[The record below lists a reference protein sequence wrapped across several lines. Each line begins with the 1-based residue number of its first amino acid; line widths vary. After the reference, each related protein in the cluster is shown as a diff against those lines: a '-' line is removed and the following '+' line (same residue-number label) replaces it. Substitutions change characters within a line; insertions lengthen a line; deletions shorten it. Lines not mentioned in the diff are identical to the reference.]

1 MTGRDWITGL
11 PAELA
16 GQKAIM
22 LRLLDVCERDDR
34 IRWLAIGCSLGRG
47 AADSLSDLDM
57 ALGVRDADFDAAITD
72 IRAAAGELGDL
83 VDSFHHLLPGVP
95 EPHERIFAQYA
106 DRCQL
111 DLVVFTASTDIG
123 RGPSIVVLYDPGNTI
138 EVRADRPSVTTG
150 QVREWAF
157 QAWAALADVG
167 KYLRRASPWEA
178 LARLHEARNL
188 WWQLWAV
195 AHDVPDARYGIVSL
209 LDFAPDQVPAELAAT
224 VPNLSIGQLAPAA
237 QRLAGALAAIGTSLP
252 DEYRAVLPDAM
263 ARYITADLSALTSQ
277 DQVPAADDQN
287 ESWAPT
293 DCTLP
298 TVERPL
304 RAAAFGSLFGDAVL
318 TVERTET
325 GLLRL
330 GLRPGADTA
339 SRTAAVTA
347 AETECCSFFTFTLTA
362 GNDSLHLDIAVPD
375 SRTDI
380 LDALER
386 QARAAVAGG

>member
-1 MTGRDWITGL
+1 MTGRDWIAGL

-22 LRLLDVCERDDR
+22 QRLLDVCERDDR

-47 AADSLSDLDM
+47 AADPMSDLDM
-57 ALGVRDADFDAAITD
+57 ALGVRDADFDAALPGV
-72 IRAAAGELGDL
+72 RAAVDGLGELI
-83 VDSFHHLLPGVP
+83 DSFHHLLPGAP

-111 DLVVFTASTDIG
+111 DLVVFAASADIG
-123 RGPSIVVLYDPGNTI
+123 RGPSIVVLYDADDAI
-138 EVRADRPSVTTG
+138 EVSSDRPPVTAA

-157 QAWAALADVG
+157 LAWAALADVG
-167 KYLRRASPWEA
+167 KYLRRRSAWEA
-178 LARLHEARNL
+178 LARLHEARNF

-195 AHDVPDARYGIVSL
+195 AHDVPDARYGIVSI

-224 VPNLSIGQLAPAA
+224 APSLSLDQLAAAA
-237 QRLAGALAAIGTSLP
+237 QRLAAVLATIGTRLP
-252 DEYRAVLPDAM
+252 EEYRTVLPDAM
-263 ARYITADLSALTSQ
+263 ADYITADLAALTEH
-277 DQVPAADDQN
+277 DPAARPGDQN
-287 ESWAPT
+287 QSWAPQ

-298 TVERPL
+298 TAERPL
-304 RAAAFGSLFGDAVL
+304 RAAEFSRLFGDAVL
-318 TVERTET
+318 TVDRPAT
-325 GLLRL
+325 GRLRL

-339 SRTAAVTA
+339 TRAAALTA

-375 SRTDI
+375 SRADI
-380 LDALER
+380 IDALES
-386 QARAAVAGG
+386 QALAAVTAG